1 MSFEIIAVPN
11 FQREL
16 KKLHKKDPSIKED
29 FAKLVESLKQEPDQG
44 TSLGQDCFKIR
55 MSIASKGRGKSGGS
69 RVKTCVKVIK
79 KSIYLLSIFD
89 KSEKETISSKELS
102 ELIKNL

>member
-16 KKLHKKDPSIKED
+16 KKLHKKYPSIKED

-55 MSIASKGRGKSGGS
+55 MSIASKGRRKSGGS
-69 RVKTCVKVIK
+69 RVITCLKVIR

-89 KSEKETISSKELS
+89 KSEKDTISSKELS